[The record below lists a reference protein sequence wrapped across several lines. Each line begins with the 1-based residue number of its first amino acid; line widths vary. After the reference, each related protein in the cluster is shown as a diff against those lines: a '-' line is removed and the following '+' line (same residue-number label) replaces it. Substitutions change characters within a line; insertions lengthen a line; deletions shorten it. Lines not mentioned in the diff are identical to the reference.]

1 MTALTHDQ
9 IDALATD
16 PKGPVALV
24 LRQKMLP
31 VEGEGG
37 VIFPPT
43 YAGNGEST
51 YSIDTLPDGTKLA
64 TIDSVG
70 AQANRIEPIFKA
82 HADAADPRIPALV
95 PQIDITYA
103 TSGSNEARQVSIFEA
118 GHRLGDAIVRSTE
131 LAQQAHDAFQ
141 TFLTQGDAAPIARMA
156 PTSLVFG
163 VWDSRDTQAKFPR
176 LLQSVI
182 RAEDV
187 APLTRSA
194 QYTPAIDYSAADT
207 FTEEEKQKAEGNSKS
222 PQAQRGY
229 VHVPAGQ
236 THGGVIARGPI
247 IRTVTVNL
255 VALRRLQG
263 GDDANLLRRYI
274 LGLTLVAAT
283 ADLDGFLR
291 AGCLLVPDVD
301 APASWEAVA
310 RTGQREALP
319 LDHET
324 AVTYA
329 EAVAGIFGIAAP
341 RSISFDKKLAKADL
355 KAKA

>member
-16 PKGPVALV
+16 PMGPVALV

-43 YAGNGEST
+43 YADIG
-51 YSIDTLPDGTKLA
+51 YSIDTLTDGTKLA

-70 AQANRIEPIFKA
+70 AQANRIEPLFKTG
-82 HADAADPRIPALV
+82 AADPRLPALV

-103 TSGSNEARQVSIFEA
+103 TKGSNESRQVSIFEA
-118 GHRLGDAIVRSTE
+118 GHRLGDAIIRSTE
-131 LAQQAHDAFQ
+131 LAGQAHDAFE
-141 TFLTQGDAAPIARMA
+141 TFLSHGDAGPIARLA

-176 LLQSVI
+176 LVQSVI

-187 APLTRSA
+187 SPLTRSA

-207 FTEEEKQKAEGNSKS
+207 FTKDEKQKAEGNTKS

-247 IRTVTVNL
+247 TRMVTVNL

-263 GDDANLLRRYI
+263 GDDADLLRPYI

-291 AGCLLVPDVD
+291 AGCLLVPDID

-310 RTGQREALP
+310 RTGRRDALA

-324 AVTYA
+324 AVAYA
-329 EAVAGIFGIAAP
+329 ESVAGAFGIAAP
-341 RSISFDKKLAKADL
+341 RSVAFDKKLAKDEL
-355 KAKA
+355 KKKA